1 MSKQNKSNGKPGKS
15 SDQRRMRTN
24 QIIMAVIGIIIVLSM
39 VIAAVANY

>member
-1 MSKQNKSNGKPGKS
+1 MSKQNKSIGKSGKS